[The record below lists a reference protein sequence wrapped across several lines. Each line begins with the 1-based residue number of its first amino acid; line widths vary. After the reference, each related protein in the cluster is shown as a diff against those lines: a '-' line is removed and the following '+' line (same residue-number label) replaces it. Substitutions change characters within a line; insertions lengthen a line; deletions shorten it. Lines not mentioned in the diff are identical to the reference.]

1 MQAIE
6 RTFSILGALA
16 EQPERAGISELA
28 RRTDL
33 PKSTT
38 SRILASLESL
48 GMVERIGDQ
57 YGIGAAL
64 ATLTHGASPI
74 GSLREIARP
83 QLVELA
89 DALGENASLVVDD
102 GDLVIYIDTAMPS
115 DQLVQ
120 VQDWTGVRVPFHAAA
135 AGISLMST
143 WDDTRLTEY
152 CGGGLEAYTD
162 KTVTTLAGLR
172 RKLETL
178 RRSGVVW
185 TVREF
190 ADDVTGIGAPILGPD
205 GEAVG
210 AINVYGPAYRF
221 PGEQE
226 VDEIAASVIDACA
239 RIATRFAGQ

>member
-6 RTFSILGALA
+6 RTFGILGALA
-16 EQPERAGISELA
+16 EHPDRAGVSEIA
-28 RRTDL
+28 RRADL

-74 GSLREIARP
+74 GSLREVARP

-102 GDLVIYIDTAMPS
+102 GDMVLYIDTATPS
-115 DQLVQ
+115 DTQVQ
-120 VQDWTGVRVPFHAAA
+120 VQDWTGERLPFHPA
-135 AGISLMST
+135 AGGMSLMST
-143 WDDTRLTEY
+143 WDDERVAAL
-152 CGGGLEAYTD
+152 CSDGLQAFTGD
-162 KTVTTLAGLR
+162 TVTSFAALR
-172 RKLETL
+172 RKLADV
-178 RRSGVVW
+178 RRHGVVW
-185 TVREF
+185 TLQEF
-190 ADDVTGIGAPILGPD
+190 ADDVNGVGAPILGPD

-210 AINVYGPAYRF
+210 AINVYGPTYRF
-221 PGEQE
+221 PGDD
-226 VDEIAASVIDACA
+226 VAAIEAAVLDAA
-239 RIATRFAGQ
+239 QRIATRLVGT